1 MTFPLDLERLP
12 GFVAAVALAE
22 LTPGPN
28 MAYLTLVSTRWGRG
42 AGFVTVA
49 GVTLGLGV
57 YMLLAVAGL
66 AEAIIAAPLV
76 YDSLRWAG
84 VGYLVWLAWES
95 WQVTGASRPQP
106 EEPSGKGLFV
116 RGLTTNLLNPKIL
129 ILYTDTALL
138 PGFTNPA
145 LGHLGWQVLN
155 LGLIHLAISLAIHS
169 CLVMMGDRAHHFA
182 LPAAKGHTWLQGL
195 MAGCLL
201 ALAVWLAWETSKV
214 AVPLP
219 GRRF

>member
-1 MTFPLDLERLP
+1 MIFPLDFERLP

-28 MAYLTLVSTRWGRG
+28 MAYLTLVSTRWGRR

-49 GVTLGLGV
+49 GVTLGLSV

-66 AEAIIAAPLV
+66 AEAIMAAPLL
-76 YDSLRWAG
+76 YDGLRWAG

-95 WQVTGASRPQP
+95 WRANGDATVEVEA
-106 EEPSGKGLFV
+106 PSGQGLFL

-129 ILYTDTALL
+129 ILYTALL

-145 LGHLGWQVLN
+145 LGRLGWQVFY
-155 LGLIHLAISLAIHS
+155 LGLIHIGISLTIHS
-169 CLVMMGDRAHHFA
+169 GLVLMGDRAHHIA
-182 LPAAKGHTWLQGL
+182 RPDPKGQGWRQGVMAA
-195 MAGCLL
+195 CLL
-201 ALAVWLAWETSKV
+201 ALAAWLAWET
-214 AVPLP
+214 
-219 GRRF
+219 GRSA

>member
-1 MTFPLDLERLP
+1 MTFPLDFERLP

-28 MAYLTLVSTRWGRG
+28 MAYLTIVSTRWGRR

-49 GVTLGLGV
+49 GVTLGLSV

-66 AEAIIAAPLV
+66 AEAVIAAPLL
-76 YDSLRWAG
+76 YGGLRWAG

-95 WQVTGASRPQP
+95 WRVTSAS
-106 EEPSGKGLFV
+106 PSQLDSPDGKGLFL

-129 ILYTDTALL
+129 ILYTALL
-138 PGFTNPA
+138 PGFTSPA
-145 LGHLGWQVLN
+145 LGHLGRQVLN
-155 LGLIHLAISLAIHS
+155 LGLIHLAISLMIHS
-169 CLVMMGDRAHHFA
+169 SLVLMGDRAHQIA
-182 LPAAKGHTWLQGL
+182 RPAIGRHGWRQAL

-201 ALAVWLAWETSKV
+201 VLAAWLAWETGR
-214 AVPLP
+214 PL
-219 GRRF
+219 RQ

>member
-1 MTFPLDLERLP
+1 MTFPLDFERLP

-28 MAYLTLVSTRWGRG
+28 MAYLTLVSTRWGRR

-49 GVTLGLGV
+49 GVTLGLSV

-66 AEAIIAAPLV
+66 AEAIIAAPLL
-76 YDSLRWAG
+76 YGGLRWAG

-95 WQVTGASRPQP
+95 WRVTGASTSQP
-106 EEPSGKGLFV
+106 EEPSGQGLFV

-129 ILYTDTALL
+129 ILYTALL
-138 PGFTNPA
+138 PGFTNPG

-155 LGLIHLAISLAIHS
+155 LGLIHLAISLVIHS
-169 CLVMMGDRAHHFA
+169 SLVLMGDRAHHFA
-182 LPAAKGHTWLQGL
+182 RPVAKGHTWRQGL

-201 ALAVWLAWETSKV
+201 ALAAWLAWET
-214 AVPLP
+214 
-219 GRRF
+219 GRPALH